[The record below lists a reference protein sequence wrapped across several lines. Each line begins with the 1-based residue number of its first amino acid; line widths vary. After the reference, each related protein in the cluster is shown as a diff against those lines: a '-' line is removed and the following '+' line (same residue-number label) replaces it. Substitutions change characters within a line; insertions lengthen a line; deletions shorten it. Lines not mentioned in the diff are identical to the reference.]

1 MGVGFC
7 FWAVSVVLN
16 VVTTMEN
23 SSYFSSVPDII
34 ITSPIF
40 ESTEDSIP
48 SIFVTTSL
56 YQEEDDIADDRPPI
70 DQTLLTVAED
80 NERFVTEKTV
90 EGELAVSSLLDAEP
104 CWRFPVR
111 ARPRHVR
118 RVSGPVV

>member
-1 MGVGFC
+1 
-7 FWAVSVVLN
+7 VSSLGI
-16 VVTTMEN
+16 
-23 SSYFSSVPDII
+23 SSVPDII

-80 NERFVTEKTV
+80 NERFVTEKWLN
-90 EGELAVSSLLDAEP
+90 EQFAALNMMN
-104 CWRFPVR
+104 
-111 ARPRHVR
+111 
-118 RVSGPVV
+118 